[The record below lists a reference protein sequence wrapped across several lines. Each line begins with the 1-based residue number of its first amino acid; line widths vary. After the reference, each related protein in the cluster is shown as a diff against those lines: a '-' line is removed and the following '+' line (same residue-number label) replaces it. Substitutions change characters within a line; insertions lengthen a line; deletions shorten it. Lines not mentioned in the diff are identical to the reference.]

1 MNKPLFPF
9 GVFAS
14 LIAFALS
21 AFAEGVP
28 IDSRKLGAR
37 LDDYLRPYA
46 AVKDFS
52 GVVLIAQGNTILAEK
67 TYGMADFERNVPNR
81 TQTAFRI
88 ASLSK
93 TFTAGAIAMLIERG
107 KIGLNDPLE
116 RYLPDFPNGEK
127 ITVKNL
133 LLHQSGVGQLTSP
146 ELLRDCFSIPELVS
160 RLAKVP
166 PQFAPGTTNRY
177 SNEGYLLLAAIVEKA
192 SGTSYKSFLSKNI
205 FKPLGMKHTGTMCTT
220 WPVSEHSN
228 GYISGLGR
236 GVARLPF
243 NQAGWDGPG
252 SIYSTAGDLYLWLK
266 ALSANRLFHF
276 DQLAYPY
283 GWGKRDYSGRKLV
296 EQSGQLRGFTAEMA
310 FYPQERLFLVYLS
323 NIESGLFNRT
333 PKDFEAVMFGG
344 TPSTPPSVTEAPAS
358 FEELAVYVG
367 AYSTA
372 AVPVPMEL
380 VVRDG
385 HLWMNWAGDQ
395 LLRPLIRTGKD
406 EFFFRAEY
414 ANVRFERNADR
425 GVASAAWK
433 WGDGQPLILERVTGS
448 QTR

>member
-1 MNKPLFPF
+1 MNEPGCLFR
-9 GVFAS
+9 VCAS
-14 LIAFALS
+14 LMAFALP
-21 AFAEGVP
+21 AFAEGAP
-28 IDSRKLGAR
+28 MDSRKIGAR
-37 LDDYLRPYA
+37 LDDYLRPYV

-52 GVVLIAQGNTILAEK
+52 GVVLIAQDNTILAEK

-107 KIGLNDPLE
+107 KVGLNDPLQ
-116 RYLPDFPNGEK
+116 RYLPDFPNGDK

-146 ELLRDCFSIPELVS
+146 ELLRDCFSIAELVS

-166 PQFAPGTTNRY
+166 PLFAPGTTSGY

-220 WPVSEHSN
+220 WPIREHSN
-228 GYISGLGR
+228 GNVSGLGH
-236 GVARLPF
+236 GVAPLPL
-243 NQAGWDGPG
+243 NQAAWDGPG

-266 ALSANRLFHF
+266 ALNANRLFHF

-283 GWGKRDYSGRKLV
+283 GWGRRDYSGRKLV

-310 FYPQERLFLVYLS
+310 IYPQEKLFLVYLS

-344 TPSTPPSVTEAPAS
+344 MPSTPPSETEAPAS
-358 FEELAVYVG
+358 ADELAAYAG
-367 AYSTA
+367 SYSTA

-385 HLWMNWAGDQ
+385 RLWMHWGGDPFF
-395 LLRPLIRTGKD
+395 RPLIRTAED

-414 ANVRFERNADR
+414 ASVRFQRNADR
-425 GVASAAWK
+425 AVASAAWK
-433 WGDGQPLILERVTGS
+433 WGDGQPLTLERVARA
-448 QTR
+448 QKK